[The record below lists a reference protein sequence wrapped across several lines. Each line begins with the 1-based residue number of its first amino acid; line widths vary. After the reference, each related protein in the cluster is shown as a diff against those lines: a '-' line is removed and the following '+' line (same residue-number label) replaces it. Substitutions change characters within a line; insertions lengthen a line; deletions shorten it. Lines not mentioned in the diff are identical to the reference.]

1 MRGVVCSVRVMIVV
15 SSVKERRPL
24 SWSLRAGLRFLRH
37 VGVSP
42 IAAMKPHCG
51 YDSE

>member
-1 MRGVVCSVRVMIVV
+1 MCLFEFSIIRVVVFNHTSGFQ
-15 SSVKERRPL
+15 S
-24 SWSLRAGLRFLRH
+24 GLCFLRH

>member
-1 MRGVVCSVRVMIVV
+1 MTEGEELIDTR
-15 SSVKERRPL
+15 ERKP
-24 SWSLRAGLRFLRH
+24 GLCFLRH